1 MQHLFQS
8 PPPPSSPPPTGAAAA
23 GLLSPA
29 YSQNNKPPYDG
40 ILLACYSDHPL
51 VLALQGRLPPQVA
64 ITGIFEASVV
74 AALPLL
80 SPTISQWGI
89 VTTGPFWE
97 DHLTSAVKGFLG
109 QSRGHPNFKFNGVFS
124 TGLTAGDLH
133 PHDAGKKE
141 GEGVVITPE
150 VVRAKMK
157 EATLA
162 LLKTGRIDCVVM
174 GCAGMAGLE
183 DVIRS
188 AIKEEYDPDSA
199 DRVHIIDG
207 VRAGVGLLEQMVRN
221 KRMFLAA

>member
-1 MQHLFQS
+1 MDYIFQS
-8 PPPPSSPPPTGAAAA
+8 PLPSYSLSLPTGGTAA
-23 GLLSPA
+23 GLLSA
-29 YSQNNKPPYDG
+29 YSPKDNSFPYDG
-40 ILLACYSDHPL
+40 ILVACYSKHTL
-51 VLALQGRLPPQVA
+51 VTALDGGLPSQVA
-64 ITGIFEASVV
+64 VTGIFEASVV
-74 AALPLL
+74 AALPLV
-80 SPTISQWGI
+80 SPTMSQWGI
-89 VTTGPFWE
+89 VTTGLYWV
-97 DHLTSAVKGFLG
+97 DHLTSAVKDFLG
-109 QSRGHPNFKFNGVFS
+109 QSYGHPNSNFSGVFS
-124 TGLTAGDLH
+124 TGLTAADLH
-133 PHDAGKKE
+133 SHDAE
-141 GEGVVITPE
+141 GEGGVIAPE

-162 LLKTGRIDCVVM
+162 LLRTGRVECVVM